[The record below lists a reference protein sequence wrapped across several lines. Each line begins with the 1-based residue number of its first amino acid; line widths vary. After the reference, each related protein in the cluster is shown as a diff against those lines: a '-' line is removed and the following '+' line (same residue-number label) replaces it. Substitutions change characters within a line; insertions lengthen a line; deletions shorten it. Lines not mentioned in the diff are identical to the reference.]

1 MPRKGPPIRS
11 PAYAL
16 YLHPV
21 LSVATVALIGAGAYA
36 SVETFGDP
44 RAAGPRA
51 IVKLKSTPEGPL
63 HAPLAQVVVDPSVDA
78 DNAPHGEATV
88 EIPGSTDAPAV
99 EPLPAAPFPGLS
111 QSGPNGQLPIIG
123 PGGQTSYKAYR
134 RPFAAEGKKPRI
146 AVIVGGL
153 GFNAAATEQ
162 AISDLPPQVTL
173 SFVPYAQNL
182 QSWIDKARAAGHEV
196 MVELPMEPFDMDEDT
211 GPQTLLAGL
220 DPKSNVSRLEFLLG
234 RAVGYFAVMNYQGA
248 KFSASQSAAPPVVK
262 ALKERG
268 LGMVGNGLGLRSA
281 LGAEAAKQGLPFT
294 SADRVLDIRR
304 DASAIDDQLL
314 NLEALALQNGSALGA
329 GFAYPVT
336 IEQIKFWADS
346 LGDRGYQ
353 LAPASAVMDQRS
365 QTKAA
370 P

>member
-1 MPRKGPPIRS
+1 MPPKGPPIRS
-11 PAYAL
+11 PAQAL
-16 YLHPV
+16 LLHPV
-21 LSVATVALIGAGAYA
+21 LSVATVALVGAGAYA

-51 IVKLKSTPEGPL
+51 VVKLDAKLDGPL
-63 HAPLAQVVVDPSVDA
+63 HAPLAQVIIDPSVDEGEV
-78 DNAPHGEATV
+78 PLGEATV
-88 EIPGSTDAPAV
+88 EIPESSDTPAV
-99 EPLPAAPFPGLS
+99 DPLPAAPLAGLS
-111 QSGPNGQLPIIG
+111 QTGPNGQLPIIG
-123 PGGQTSYKAYR
+123 PGGQTSFKAYR
-134 RPFAAEGKKPRI
+134 RPFTPEGKKPRI

-196 MVELPMEPFDMDEDT
+196 MIELPMEPFDMDEDT

-220 DPKSNVSRLEFLLG
+220 DAKSNVSRLEFLLG
-234 RAVGYFAVMNYQGA
+234 RAVGYFAIMNYQGA
-248 KFSASQSAAPPVVK
+248 KFSTSTTATPPVIK
-262 ALKERG
+262 ALKDRG
-268 LGMVGNGLGLRSA
+268 LGMVGNGLALRSA
-281 LGAEAAKQGLPFT
+281 LGAEAVKQDLPFS

-336 IEQIKFWADS
+336 IEQIKFWAES

-353 LAPASAVMDQRS
+353 LAPASAVIDQRS
-365 QTKAA
+365 QTKASH
-370 P
+370 